1 MMYVDMYVSLFTVHM
16 YNNPVNNVTNSRR
29 QMIPVLTDIIRQV
42 STRIIEIFP
51 NCHIAL
57 FYLKLDQFDFYSSES
72 EITTI
77 LHNV

>member
-1 MMYVDMYVSLFTVHM
+1 
-16 YNNPVNNVTNSRR
+16 
-29 QMIPVLTDIIRQV
+29 MIPVLTDIIRQV

>member
-1 MMYVDMYVSLFTVHM
+1 
-16 YNNPVNNVTNSRR
+16 
-29 QMIPVLTDIIRQV
+29 MIPVLTDIIRQV

-51 NCHIAL
+51 NCHIVL
-57 FYLKLDQFDFYSSES
+57 FYLKLDPFDFYSSES